1 MCSYIAHHHTSIT
14 HNSLHDD
21 LWHKIM
27 HHYVFILARHVVT
40 DKEESWKELK
50 KKEKKKKCPKTLSH
64 TSRDTH
70 SLRVEWKCVRNEN
83 NFGAHSEKSLFIFT
97 FCFSVSDSEVSLGS
111 HYNTK
116 IHAYGPALFGKQY
129 KTYFFF
135 SPTCLC
141 YSTKYCTTRSQ
152 KTVVCSV
159 RIKDRFSISFLHTRL
174 NPLSVVLCVTFEL
187 QHYKP

>member
-1 MCSYIAHHHTSIT
+1 MCSYIAHHHTSTT

-50 KKEKKKKCPKTLSH
+50 KKEKKKCPKTLSH

-116 IHAYGPALFGKQY
+116 FHAYGPALFGQQY
-129 KTYFFF
+129 KTYFF
-135 SPTCLC
+135 SLPLV
-141 YSTKYCTTRSQ
+141 YA
-152 KTVVCSV
+152 TVQNTVP
-159 RIKDRFSISFLHTRL
+159 RALKKL
-174 NPLSVVLCVTFEL
+174 
-187 QHYKP
+187 